1 MNLPLIQEL
10 RDLALD
16 AGLPGVLGL
25 SFVDSAGVPTG
36 GGPDFAVV
44 FLRGLQPDFLHA
56 ALFAIAATVGSTAG
70 CIALYLFGRKGG
82 EQALRRFD
90 SAYRDRVRDQIDH
103 NGFGAIFIAAMGP
116 PPFPTKLFVI
126 SAGFFGM
133 PLVTLV
139 VSIMVGRAL
148 RYSIAACLGVALGER
163 AIVFLHDHA
172 VHALVAVLLVALLFG
187 VIQVIRRR

>member
-10 RDLALD
+10 RDLTLD

-44 FLRGLQPDFLHA
+44 FLSGLQPDFLHA

-70 CIALYLFGRKGG
+70 CTALYMFGRKGG
-82 EQALRRFD
+82 ELALGRFD
-90 SAYRDRVRDQIDH
+90 STYRDRVRDQIDR
-103 NGFGAIFIAAMGP
+103 NGFGATFIAAMGP

-126 SAGFFGM
+126 SAGVFGM
-133 PLVTLV
+133 PLITLV
-139 VSIMVGRAL
+139 VSIMAGRAL
-148 RYSIAACLGVALGER
+148 RYSIAAYLGVTLGEQ
-163 AIVFLHDHA
+163 AIAFLHDHA
-172 VHALVAVLLVALLFG
+172 VHALVVVLLVAILF
-187 VIQVIRRR
+187 VTVQMIRRR